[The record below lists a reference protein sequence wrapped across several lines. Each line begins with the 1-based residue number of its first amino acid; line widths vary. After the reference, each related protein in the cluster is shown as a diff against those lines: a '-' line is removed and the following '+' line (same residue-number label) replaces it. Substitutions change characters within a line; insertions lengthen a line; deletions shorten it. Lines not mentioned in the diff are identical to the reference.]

1 MPGKLVSEDGQASPR
16 PARRIGFVVFDGL
29 TMLDFVGPFEVF
41 AMANSLAHE
50 GLYELVV
57 IAPRRGPILSDS
69 GLQLV
74 PQEVFGASSRFD
86 TIVTPGGP
94 GLRQLETNRQVA
106 DWLKEQAAHTRRMVS
121 VCTGLFGLAA
131 TGLLDGRRA
140 ATHWHH
146 ADEAARQ
153 FPRVS
158 IDATILY
165 LEDPPY
171 FTSAGITAGVDL
183 ALALV
188 EQDHGPALALSIA
201 RMLVVYLKRPGG
213 QLQFSEPLRFQ
224 TRAKDRF
231 ADLAAWLPGHLAED
245 LSVEA
250 LARRAN
256 MSPRHFARSFKA
268 TFGNTAAA
276 YVEGLR
282 LEAARE
288 RLGAPNQTIESIS
301 LSVGF
306 RSADVFRRAFERRFG
321 VTPSMYERHFGIG
334 ER

>member
-1 MPGKLVSEDGQASPR
+1 MRDTQDIQPHARGP
-16 PARRIGFVVFDGL
+16 RRIGFVVFNGL

-41 AMANSLAHE
+41 AMANTLSKAS
-50 GLYELVV
+50 LYELIVV
-57 IAPRRGPILSDS
+57 APTEDPIVSDS
-69 GLQLV
+69 GVRLL
-74 PQEVFGASSRFD
+74 PYEAFGGSAPFD

-94 GLRQLETNRQVA
+94 GLRIPETNAAVA
-106 DWLKEQAAHTRRMVS
+106 QWLKAQAPQTRRMVS
-121 VCTGLFGLAA
+121 VCTGLFALAA

-146 ADEAARQ
+146 AHDAAQQ
-153 FPRVS
+153 FPSVG
-158 IDATILY
+158 IDASVLY
-165 LEDPPY
+165 LEDPPF

-188 EQDHGPALALSIA
+188 EKDHGPALSLAVA

-224 TRAKDRF
+224 TRARDKF
-231 ADLAAWLPGHLAED
+231 ADLAAWLPEHLAED
-245 LSVEA
+245 LSVET

-256 MSPRHFARSFKA
+256 MSQRHFARSFKNI
-268 TFGNTAAA
+268 FGVPAGH

-288 RLGAPNQTIESIS
+288 RLGAPNQTIDSIS

-321 VTPSMYERHFGIG
+321 VSPSMYGRHFGIG
-334 ER
+334 A

>member
-1 MPGKLVSEDGQASPR
+1 MSSKAGAEARASVPR
-16 PARRIGFVVFDGL
+16 TPRRIGFVVFNGL

-41 AMANSLAHE
+41 AMANILSNE
-50 GLYELVV
+50 GVYELVV
-57 IAPRRGPILSDS
+57 VASNRDPIVSDS
-69 GLQLV
+69 GVQVL
-74 PQEVFGASSRFD
+74 PHEAFGDSGRFD

-94 GLRQLETNRQVA
+94 GLREPETNRSVA
-106 DWLKEQAAHTRRMVS
+106 EWLTAQAPQTRRMVS

-146 ADEAARQ
+146 AHDAARR
-153 FPRVS
+153 FPNVR
-158 IDATILY
+158 IDASVLF
-165 LEDPPY
+165 LEDPPF
-171 FTSAGITAGVDL
+171 FTSAGITAGIDL
-183 ALALV
+183 ALALI
-188 EQDHGPALALSIA
+188 EKDLGPALALAVA

-231 ADLAAWLPGHLAED
+231 ADLAAWLPEHLTED

-250 LARRAN
+250 LAQRTN
-256 MSPRHFARSFKA
+256 MSVRHFARSFKSM
-268 TFGNTAAA
+268 FGTTAGH

-288 RLGAPNQTIESIS
+288 RLGAPNQTIESVS

-306 RSADVFRRAFERRFG
+306 KSADVLRRAFERRFG
-321 VTPSMYERHFGIG
+321 VTPSMYERHFG
-334 ER
+334 RRS